1 MSSLPPQLADAMAA
15 QRKRQ
20 QQLMIVIGVLVTIV
34 AGVIGAFAG
43 GLLRFGATAPSVP
56 TVRAQG
62 TAPDPSLMKGG
73 TPPPPVTNLA
83 AEAPPQMPADVYAWL
98 KHLEQCER
106 RKVEISGDQSAE
118 MMVFMQKSSVLG
130 AGMGL
135 MNPYDQSE
143 GGAEDAPPADY
154 TKGKILDLRPRWQE
168 LLDFYHSVPPPA
180 ECQPLAS
187 DFGQAMNEIPG
198 VMGDLGGI
206 LNDLANNPEEALK
219 QLNRMK
225 NGSYGN
231 IDRYFARADQKL
243 GAICSKYRT
252 PKWFNIVT
260 DVGTG
265 SMFGKSL
272 GNMGGF

>member
-1 MSSLPPQLADAMAA
+1 
-15 QRKRQ
+15 
-20 QQLMIVIGVLVTIV
+20 
-34 AGVIGAFAG
+34 
-43 GLLRFGATAPSVP
+43 
-56 TVRAQG
+56 
-62 TAPDPSLMKGG
+62 
-73 TPPPPVTNLA
+73 
-83 AEAPPQMPADVYAWL
+83 
-98 KHLEQCER
+98 
-106 RKVEISGDQSAE
+106 
-118 MMVFMQKSSVLG
+118 
-130 AGMGL
+130 
-135 MNPYDQSE
+135 
-143 GGAEDAPPADY
+143 
-154 TKGKILDLRPRWQE
+154 
-168 LLDFYHSVPPPA
+168 
-180 ECQPLAS
+180 
-187 DFGQAMNEIPG
+187 MNEIPG

-231 IDRYFARADQKL
+231 IDRYFARADQNL